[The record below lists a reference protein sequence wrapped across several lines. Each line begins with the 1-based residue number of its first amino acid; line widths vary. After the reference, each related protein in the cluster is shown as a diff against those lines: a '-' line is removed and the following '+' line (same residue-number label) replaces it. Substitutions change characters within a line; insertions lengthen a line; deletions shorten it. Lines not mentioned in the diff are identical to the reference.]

1 MLKKSHYYAQN
12 FSPGS
17 PIFYRHFGNWNI
29 NESQPPSRP
38 TWPRPLPVVK
48 SGAVD
53 CHVYF
58 STGNQESQF
67 RDCT

>member
-1 MLKKSHYYAQN
+1 MIKMSHYYAQN

-17 PIFYRHFGNWNI
+17 PIFYRHFENWNI

-53 CHVYF
+53 CHEYF

-67 RDCT
+67 RCT